1 MTALRRF
8 AAGLAL
14 SLSTALLGA
23 AAHPSPKVVL
33 IKHADYIRQTLAGA
47 TQYFVRT
54 VDIGK
59 QDLAA
64 IRQKSDFT
72 PDDPDVEFYLGQGG
86 GGAPVGVVLF
96 QQVDT
101 PHGPLE
107 VGLTFKPDGS
117 IARAGVTTATVE
129 TKPWVQEAG
138 VEVLNQPFCAQG
150 NVATAGGCMAS
161 AYLAAW
167 IIARSEGRDAAAAA
181 LHYVAPVGEKDA
193 YVANALKN
201 IAPYLPR

>member
-1 MTALRRF
+1 MNIVRRLG
-8 AAGLAL
+8 AATGLAL
-14 SLSTALLGA
+14 VVAALGA

-33 IKHADYIRQTLAGA
+33 VKHADFIRQTLTGA

-72 PDDPDVEFYLGQGG
+72 PEDPDVQFYLGQGA
-86 GGAPVGVVLF
+86 GGAPAGAVLF

-107 VGLTFKPDGS
+107 VGLSFKPDGA
-117 IARAGVTTATVE
+117 IARAMVTTATVE
-129 TKPWVQEAG
+129 TKPWVQEAIG
-138 VEVLNQPFCAQG
+138 TGLMDRFTGLRQG
-150 NVATAGGCMAS
+150 DDPRKALAAIDGKLGGMPQYMAELIATAV
-161 AYLAAW
+161 
-167 IIARSEGRDAAAAA
+167 GRGMV
-181 LHYVAPVGEKDA
+181 LYSTLYKGSST
-193 YVANALKN
+193 
-201 IAPYLPR
+201 

>member
-1 MTALRRF
+1 MTSLRRL
-8 AAGLAL
+8 AGGLAL
-14 SLSTALLGA
+14 GVSTALLAA

-33 IKHADYIRQTLAGA
+33 IKHADYIRQTLVAK
-47 TQYFVRT
+47 QYFVRT

-72 PDDPDVEFYLGQGG
+72 PDDPDVEFYLGQDD

-129 TKPWVQEAG
+129 TKPWVQEAIATG
-138 VEVLNQPFCAQG
+138 LMDKFTGMKQG
-150 NVATAGGCMAS
+150 DDPAKALGDVQGKLGGMPQYMAELIATAVRRGMTMYATLYKGSAS
-161 AYLAAW
+161 
-167 IIARSEGRDAAAAA
+167 
-181 LHYVAPVGEKDA
+181 
-193 YVANALKN
+193 
-201 IAPYLPR
+201 

>member
-1 MTALRRF
+1 MNIARRLGA

-14 SLSTALLGA
+14 VVGSLGA

-33 IKHADYIRQTLAGA
+33 VKHADFIRQTLPGA

-72 PDDPDVEFYLGQGG
+72 PEDPDVQFYLGQGE
-86 GGAPVGVVLF
+86 GGAPVGAVLF

-107 VGLTFKPDGS
+107 VGLTFKPDGTT
-117 IARAGVTTATVE
+117 ARAMVTTATVE
-129 TKPWVQEAG
+129 TKPWVQEAVGTGLMDRFTGLRQGDDPRKALAG
-138 VEVLNQPFCAQG
+138 VDGKLRGMPQYMAELI
-150 NVATAGGCMAS
+150 ATAVARGMVLYSTLYKGS
-161 AYLAAW
+161 AT
-167 IIARSEGRDAAAAA
+167 
-181 LHYVAPVGEKDA
+181 
-193 YVANALKN
+193 
-201 IAPYLPR
+201 